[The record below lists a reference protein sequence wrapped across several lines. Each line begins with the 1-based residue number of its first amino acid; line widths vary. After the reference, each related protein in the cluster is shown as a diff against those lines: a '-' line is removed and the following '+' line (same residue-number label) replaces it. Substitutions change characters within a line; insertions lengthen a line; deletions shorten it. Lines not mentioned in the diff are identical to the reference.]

1 MSNRREFIQY
11 AGAGIVA
18 LACPAVAEMAERIA
32 SRPIPG
38 TGERL
43 PVIGLGNSSV
53 FRNGDV
59 ARTRE
64 LLTLFMK
71 HGGAYVDTSG
81 RSRFTV
87 GQFVRE
93 KNAHDQLFLGTYVG
107 ATDPHE
113 MRKELASVVE
123 AQGGGTLDL
132 VVTRNIGDYADNP
145 SKYRQLKEAG
155 ITRYV
160 GVARH
165 QARFYEPMMTLIEAG
180 AVDFV
185 QANYSLLEPEADR
198 RLLPMASDKGVAVI
212 TNRPFI
218 NGEYFSIVRGREL
231 PYWAAE
237 FDCQSW
243 AQFSLKFILSN
254 PAVNCVLTETSNP
267 KHAVDNLGAGL
278 GRIPDE
284 KMRKR
289 MLEVMREIT

>member
-1 MSNRREFIQY
+1 MSNRREFMRY
-11 AGAGIVA
+11 AGAGVTA

-32 SRPIPG
+32 SRRIPG
-38 TGERL
+38 SGERL

-53 FRNGDV
+53 FREGDV
-59 ARTRE
+59 ARSRD

-93 KNAHDQLFLGTYVG
+93 KNAHDRLFLGTYVG

-113 MRKELASVVE
+113 MRKELASVQE

-132 VVTRNIGDYADNP
+132 VVTRNIGDYVDDP
-145 SKYRQLKEAG
+145 WKYQRLKDAG
-155 ITRYV
+155 VTRYV

-185 QANYSLLEPEADR
+185 QANYSLLEPEAEQ
-198 RLLPMASDKGVAVI
+198 RLLPMARDKGVAVV

-218 NGEYFSIVRGREL
+218 NGEYFSIVRAHEL
-231 PYWAAE
+231 PYWAVE
-237 FDCQSW
+237 FDCRSW

-267 KHAVDNLGAGL
+267 EHAVDNLGAGL
-278 GRIPDE
+278 GLLPDE
-284 KMRKR
+284 KTRQR
-289 MLEVMREIT
+289 MLDVMRQIA

>member
-11 AGAGIVA
+11 AGAGVAA

-43 PVIGLGNSSV
+43 PIVGLGNSTV
-53 FRNGDV
+53 FREGDV
-59 ARTRE
+59 ARTQE
-64 LLTLFMK
+64 LLTLLLK

-93 KNAHDQLFLGTYVG
+93 KNAHDQLFVGTYVG
-107 ATDPHE
+107 ATEPHE
-113 MRKELASVVE
+113 MRKELASVQE

-132 VVTRNIGDYADNP
+132 VLTRNIGDYVDNP
-145 SKYRQLKEAG
+145 WKYQQLKDAG

-160 GVARH
+160 GVARS
-165 QARFYEPMMTLIEAG
+165 QARFYEPMMTLIDSG

-185 QANYSLLEPEADR
+185 QVNYSLLEPESDQ
-198 RLLPMASDKGVAVI
+198 RLLPMARDKSVAVI

-218 NGEYFSIVRGREL
+218 NGEYFPIVRGRDL
-231 PYWAAE
+231 PYWAAD
-237 FDCQSW
+237 FDCRSW

-254 PAVNCVLTETSNP
+254 PAVNCVLTETSNL

-278 GRIPDE
+278 GRMPDE
-284 KMRKR
+284 KMRQR
-289 MLEVMREIT
+289 MLEVIREIA

>member
-1 MSNRREFIQY
+1 MRY
-11 AGAGIVA
+11 AGAGVTA

-32 SRPIPG
+32 SRRIPG
-38 TGERL
+38 SGERL

-53 FRNGDV
+53 FREGDV
-59 ARTRE
+59 ARSRD

-93 KNAHDQLFLGTYVG
+93 KNAHDRLFLGTYVG

-113 MRKELASVVE
+113 MRKELASVQE

-132 VVTRNIGDYADNP
+132 VVTRNIGDYVDDP
-145 SKYRQLKEAG
+145 WKYQRLKDAG
-155 ITRYV
+155 VTRYV

-185 QANYSLLEPEADR
+185 QANYSLLEPEAEQ
-198 RLLPMASDKGVAVI
+198 RLLPMARDKGVAVV

-218 NGEYFSIVRGREL
+218 NGEYFSIVRAHEL
-231 PYWAAE
+231 PYWAVE
-237 FDCQSW
+237 FDCRSW

-267 KHAVDNLGAGL
+267 EHAVDNLGAGL
-278 GRIPDE
+278 GLLPDE
-284 KMRKR
+284 KTRQR
-289 MLEVMREIT
+289 MLDVMRQIA

>member
-11 AGAGIVA
+11 AGAGVTA

-32 SRPIPG
+32 SRRIPG
-38 TGERL
+38 SGERL

-53 FRNGDV
+53 FREGDV
-59 ARTRE
+59 ARSRD

-113 MRKELASVVE
+113 MRKELASVQE

-132 VVTRNIGDYADNP
+132 VVTRNIGDYVDDP
-145 SKYRQLKEAG
+145 WKYQRLKDAG
-155 ITRYV
+155 VTRYV

-165 QARFYEPMMTLIEAG
+165 QASFYEPMMTLIEAG

-185 QANYSLLEPEADR
+185 QANYSLLEPEAEQ
-198 RLLPMASDKGVAVI
+198 RLLPMARDKGVAVI

-218 NGEYFSIVRGREL
+218 NGEYFPIVRGHEL

-237 FDCQSW
+237 FDCRSW

-267 KHAVDNLGAGL
+267 EHAVDNLGAGL
-278 GRIPDE
+278 GLLPDE
-284 KMRKR
+284 KTRQR
-289 MLEVMREIT
+289 MLDVMRQIA